1 MSIFNKYYPKQ
12 QVIMKRALLLIL
24 VLFTLTS
31 YSQKI
36 TNENYYDFFVKFL
49 PGNKLTTAWV
59 NKYEVAQIIEDEMK
73 KAGFE
78 WISTFRIVKFNEGE
92 FVTSIC
98 FSEKSKVGF
107 LYEGIHALPNAERK
121 GLKSMYKENTGND
134 YAEKIVPII
143 GDSQF
148 IKIKEIPSNLFIL
161 KEDPYWYQFT
171 EKPQNEKILV
181 DKQTILE
188 ILRNDIRTIIS
199 TFKK

>member
-1 MSIFNKYYPKQ
+1 MKKIIF
-12 QVIMKRALLLIL
+12 L
-24 VLFTLTS
+24 LFTLITIPL

-36 TNENYYDFFVKFL
+36 TSENYYDFFIKYI
-49 PGNKLTTAWV
+49 PNSKLTTAWV
-59 NKYEVAQIIEDEMK
+59 NKYEVAQILEEEMK

-78 WISTFRIVKFNEGE
+78 WVSTFKIIKINDGE
-92 FVTSIC
+92 YVTAIC

-107 LYEGIHALPNAERK
+107 LYEGVHSMPNPERK

-134 YAEKIVPII
+134 YAEKVIPLV

-148 IKIKEIPSNLFIL
+148 IKIKEVPTNFFIL

-171 EKPQNEKILV
+171 DKPQNDKVLV

-188 ILRNDIRTIIS
+188 ILRTDVRKVIA

>member
-1 MSIFNKYYPKQ
+1 
-12 QVIMKRALLLIL
+12 MKKAFLL
-24 VLFTLTS
+24 VLFLFTITS
-31 YSQKI
+31 HSQKI
-36 TNENYYDFFVKFL
+36 TNENYYDFFLKFL

-59 NKYEVAQIIEDEMK
+59 NKNEVAQIAEEEMK

-78 WISTFRIVKFNEGE
+78 WVSTFRIIKINEGE
-92 FVTSIC
+92 FVTAIC

-121 GLKSMYKENTGND
+121 ALKSMYKDNTGND
-134 YAEKIVPII
+134 YAEKVVPLV